1 MKKVGLILAILCV
14 LVVHIGADIRG
25 RDTTTSAAATAPKK
39 FCKGYTIIEFG
50 KAVDCNG
57 DTLRLVKVDGGQE
70 ILKEPS

>member
-1 MKKVGLILAILCV
+1 MKKVGLILAVLCV
-14 LVVHIGADIRG
+14 LVVLIGADIRG
-25 RDTTTSAAATAPKK
+25 RDTTTSAAAAPKK

-70 ILKEPS
+70 IGKKPS